1 MQTDLNSIVKE
12 NLVDTIAAHNAMT
25 IQGGKLPAATAGSLF
40 LEESML
46 FFARE
51 GSVDFSYGDSIH
63 RVEKHQVAF
72 FKRDAVIEYR
82 SNNEPCCFMLF
93 VLTKEVIVEFTRL
106 AQLSMP
112 GGITSEMLVV
122 SNPSGSL
129 LRYIASIQLYLQDGV
144 SITDK
149 LARIKLLELLLC
161 LSADDH
167 SILKEVLDIREQFR
181 SKITGVVEENIMNS
195 LTLRQ
200 LARLSG
206 RSLSSFRRD
215 FSSIYNMPP
224 SRWIRLKRLEKAL
237 ELLTNT
243 NMTITDICYTLG
255 FENVAHFSRIF
266 KLQFHYPPSEIRLK
280 CLAG

>member
-1 MQTDLNSIVKE
+1 
-12 NLVDTIAAHNAMT
+12 
-25 IQGGKLPAATAGSLF
+25 
-40 LEESML
+40 
-46 FFARE
+46 
-51 GSVDFSYGDSIH
+51 
-63 RVEKHQVAF
+63 
-72 FKRDAVIEYR
+72 
-82 SNNEPCCFMLF
+82 MLF